1 MEIIKINNLMEDKE
15 LKDTRFFLMEFG
27 REVMKSIGEELTEK
41 YGHGKFGDEELRL
54 QIIVNDKEVNSSD
67 FCHSFLDCL
76 TTNMEKICRQIVYS
90 LFNEK
95 INNIMCEFE
104 EMQSKAESMNNSI
117 SWDDVF
123 NKKFIKTDSNE
134 WSNE

>member
-1 MEIIKINNLMEDKE
+1 MEIIKINNLMEDQNM
-15 LKDTRFFLMEFG
+15 KDTRFFLMEFG
-27 REVMKSIGEELTEK
+27 REVMKNIGEVLTKK
-41 YGHGKFGDEELRL
+41 YGHGNFGDEELRL
-54 QIIVNDKEVNSSD
+54 QIIVNDKEVKSSD

-76 TTNMEKICRQIVYS
+76 TTNMEKICRQIVS
-90 LFNEK
+90 GLFNEK

-123 NKKFIKTDSNE
+123 NKKFIKTESNE
-134 WSNE
+134 RSNE

>member
-1 MEIIKINNLMEDKE
+1 METIKINNLMEDKE

-27 REVMKSIGEELTEK
+27 REVMKSIGEELTKK

-54 QIIVNDKEVNSSD
+54 QIIVNDKEVKSSD
-67 FCHSFLDCL
+67 FCHSFIDCIS
-76 TTNMEKICRQIVYS
+76 TNMEKKCREIVS
-90 LFNEK
+90 GLFDEK

-123 NKKFIKTDSNE
+123 NKKFIKTEFKD
-134 WSNE
+134 

>member
-1 MEIIKINNLMEDKE
+1 MEIIKISNLMVDQDMN
-15 LKDTRFFLMEFG
+15 DTRFFLMEFG
-27 REVMKSIGEELTEK
+27 REVMKSIGEELTKK
-41 YGHGKFGDEELRL
+41 YGHGNFGDEEIRL
-54 QIIVNDKEVNSSD
+54 QIIVNDKEVKSSD

-76 TTNMEKICRQIVYS
+76 ATNMEKICRQIVYS

-95 INNIMCEFE
+95 INNIMREFE

-134 WSNE
+134 

>member
-1 MEIIKINNLMEDKE
+1 MDINTARTIN
-15 LKDTRFFLMEFG
+15 
-27 REVMKSIGEELTEK
+27 
-41 YGHGKFGDEELRL
+41 FGDEELRL
-54 QIIVNDKEVNSSD
+54 QIIVNDQEAESSD

-76 TTNMEKICRQIVYS
+76 TTNMEKICRQIVS
-90 LFNEK
+90 GLFNEK

>member
-1 MEIIKINNLMEDKE
+1 MEIIKINNLMEDHE

-41 YGHGKFGDEELRL
+41 YGHGNFGDEELQL
-54 QIIVNDKEVNSSD
+54 QIIVNDKEVKSSD

-76 TTNMEKICRQIVYS
+76 TTNMEKICRQIVS
-90 LFNEK
+90 GLFNEK

-123 NKKFIKTDSNE
+123 NKKFIKTESND
-134 WSNE
+134 